1 MKDKRLAPTRNA
13 KAVAR
18 DDRRAA
24 ALRANLARRKAQ
36 HRARAEEERGDES
49 DAKHGD

>member
-1 MKDKRLAPTRNA
+1 MTDKRSGPARNA

-24 ALRANLARRKAQ
+24 ALRANLVRRKAQ
-36 HRARAEEERGDES
+36 HRARKEEDRGDES
-49 DAKHGD
+49 DGTHGD